1 MASKKTPEQKQAAE
15 EQQLQQPEVKSEPAK
30 ETSSAKDAR
39 IAELEARLA
48 AAERQAAGYRAGNDA
63 QLVQQAIKEA
73 IAEGKNLWDVK
84 ISVRVPERRDT
95 TEKSY
100 WIMVNGKSVQ
110 LPADNKYQE
119 MRLPFAEALM
129 NQLHADKYAQ
139 QFADN
144 EIQVYDPFTN
154 PHPEK

>member
-1 MASKKTPEQKQAAE
+1 MASKRPPEQKPEAE
-15 EQQLQQPEVKSEPAK
+15 ELEQQTDMKSVPA
-30 ETSSAKDAR
+30 EQEASSTKDAR

-48 AAERQAAGYRAGNDA
+48 AAEQRAAGYRSGNDA
-63 QLVQQAIKEA
+63 EIVQQAIKEA
-73 IAEGKNLWDVK
+73 LAAGKDPWDVM

-100 WIMVNGKSVQ
+100 WFMINGKSVQ

-119 MRLPFAEALM
+119 MRLPFAETLM
-129 NQLHADKYAQ
+129 NTLKADKYAQ
-139 QFADN
+139 NFADN
-144 EIQVYDPFTN
+144 GIQVYDPYKN

>member
-1 MASKKTPEQKQAAE
+1 MASKKTTEENPVITDREPQTDEKSAVAAKAQE
-15 EQQLQQPEVKSEPAK
+15 S
-30 ETSSAKDAR
+30 KDAR

-63 QLVQQAIKEA
+63 ALVQQAIRETLA
-73 IAEGKNLWDVK
+73 AGKDPWDVK

-100 WIMVNGKSVQ
+100 WFMVNGRSVQ

-119 MRLPFAEALM
+119 MRLPFAETLM
-129 NQLHADKYAQ
+129 NTLQAERIAQ
-139 QFADN
+139 QFAEN